1 VTSGLAAGEH
11 IASANTFILKAD
23 LGKAEVEHD
32 D

>member
-1 VTSGLAAGEH
+1 VTGEH